1 MLIAALSLAA
11 ALAIDVPYLPQT
23 DALCGGAAAAMVFR
37 YWGEPHADAQE
48 FAPLVDRRA
57 GGIANGVLTA
67 AVSTRGWRTER
78 VDGTLAAISARLRNG
93 QPVIVLL
100 PDRGDRYHYVVV
112 TGAGEEAIVV
122 HDPAWGPSRAI
133 RAPDFERMWK
143 AAGYWS
149 LVILPPPAVGAS
161 RKIHPPSESPPGT
174 GPVLVDRPGADD
186 ACGAR
191 LNQALDEIRSR
202 GLDRADA
209 LLGEVRAQCPSAA
222 GPIRE
227 LSGARF
233 AQRRWSDAAALAR
246 EALRLQPR
254 DEYALDVLGSSLFM
268 LNDDIGALRAWNQI
282 GKPRV
287 NSVRIEGL
295 HHIRYQTVAEVMAI
309 QPNMLL
315 TADIFGRARRRLGEL
330 PDHVATRL
338 AVKPETDGFATVDV
352 VVVELATVP
361 RGAVEW
367 AGFAARTA
375 ANQDVEVSVPGVSGQ
390 GEVWTAGWRWWSNRP
405 GVSIG
410 FAAPRAGRLPGI
422 WRFEASW
429 QSDSYSGGGFQV
441 RGARCEVRGAGCG
454 GIVETRTHGGVT
466 VSDWLAHGVRYAV
479 STGVDAW
486 SGDRKAA
493 SIGAALEHVALG
505 DRLSVSMNATQWA
518 PLTGEAPFRSLGA
531 RVSAQSAAEP
541 QAWVTRGSIGVERV
555 SDDAPL
561 ALWPG
566 AGEGQVRAP
575 LLRAHPLL
583 SDGVVDL
590 TSASAFGRTLA
601 FANAEVQRWFEHPT
615 IARLGVAVFT
625 DLARASR
632 QAADG
637 CTPVYV
643 DAGAGLRIKIPGT
656 PGVLRADLARGLRD
670 GASALT
676 FGWLF

>member
-1 MLIAALSLAA
+1 VLVAALSLAA
-11 ALAIDVPYLPQT
+11 VMAIDVPYLPQT

-37 YWGEPHADAQE
+37 YWGEAHADAQE
-48 FAPLVDRRA
+48 FAPLVDRHA

-67 AVSTRGWRTER
+67 AVTTRGWRTER
-78 VDGTLAAISARLRNG
+78 VDGTLTAIGGRLHEG

-100 PDRGDRYHYVVV
+100 PDRGGDRYHYVVV
-112 TGAGEEAIVV
+112 TGASENSIVV
-122 HDPAWGPSRAI
+122 HDPAWGPSRSI

-149 LVILPPPAVGAS
+149 LVILPPAADGAS
-161 RKIHPPSESPPGT
+161 RNTGLTAESPPST
-174 GPVLVDRPGADD
+174 RRVPLSASGADD
-186 ACGAR
+186 ACDAR
-191 LNQALDEIRSR
+191 LDHALDEIRSQ

-209 LLGEVRAQCPSAA
+209 LLGKVRGQCPGAA

-295 HHIRYQTVAEVMAI
+295 HRIRYQTVAEVMAI

-330 PDHVATRL
+330 PDRAATRL

-352 VVVELATVP
+352 VVVELTAIP
-361 RGAVEW
+361 RGVVEW
-367 AGFAARTA
+367 AGVAARTA
-375 ANQDVEVSVPGVSGQ
+375 ANEQIDVSAPGLSGQ

-410 FAAPRAGRLPGI
+410 FAAPRGGRLPGI
-422 WRFEASW
+422 WRFEGSW
-429 QSDSYSGGGFQV
+429 QSDSYSGEV
-441 RGARCEVRGAGCG
+441 LPGAGCGVRGAGCE
-454 GIVETRTHGGVT
+454 GIVETRTHGGLT

-479 STGVDAW
+479 STGMDAW

-493 SIGAALEHVALG
+493 SIGAALEQVALG

-518 PLTGEAPFRSLGA
+518 PLTGESPFRSLGA
-531 RVSAQSAAEP
+531 RVNARSAGETQG
-541 QAWVTRGSIGVERV
+541 WVTRGSIGVERV

-590 TSASAFGRTLA
+590 TSRAAFGRTLA
-601 FANAEVQRWFEHPT
+601 FGNAEAQRWFEHPT
-615 IARLGVAVFT
+615 IVRLGAAVFT

-632 QAADG
+632 QAAG
-637 CTPVYV
+637 GRTPLYI
-643 DAGAGLRIKIPGT
+643 DAGVGLRIKIPGT
-656 PGVLRADLARGLRD
+656 PGVLRADVAHGLRD
-670 GASALT
+670 GANALT
-676 FGWLF
+676 VGWLF